1 MKSYFYFLI
10 HSKPDGSSGLRIFAP
25 LFVYH
30 VKTCLLFGAL
40 LSGIPFVSWS
50 SELLYRTTFEQSEG
64 FFPTSNLNGVNGW
77 IASSDGG
84 TGIPDDNFFPGLGQ
98 HAFVGF
104 APFENLSEE
113 NFSLFLWHPVNYIP
127 RSANNLGSVVYK
139 VKFRIFDSTNDARD
153 DFRWAFFNTENKR
166 LFTLDFDNSALRIN
180 YILGSTTNFVPTRA
194 TFDNQTMYD
203 LEVKLDFQNNKW
215 SASLNGQV
223 FIQDIRLLE
232 TGRLPSLSD
241 VSVIWAVR
249 DTTKPGDNFMLFDD
263 YEITLDTGSNPS
275 SNAELKIALKEDGTL
290 ALRASADSASS
301 WSIEGSDDL
310 KKWNFLLDVLLTEDI
325 SEWQLDSG
333 NPQGFWRII
342 PKP

>member
-1 MKSYFYFLI
+1 MKYNFKFPIDSEPDVSPGVGIFLPAFTFYMKACF
-10 HSKPDGSSGLRIFAP
+10 
-25 LFVYH
+25 
-30 VKTCLLFGAL
+30 LFGAL
-40 LSGIPFVSWS
+40 LSGITNVSFS

-64 FFPTSNLNGVNGW
+64 FFPSSNLNGVNGW

-84 TGIPDDNFFPGLGQ
+84 TGIPDDNFFPDLGQ
-98 HAFVGF
+98 HAFIGF
-104 APFENLSEE
+104 VPFENLSEE
-113 NFSLFLWHPVNYIP
+113 NFSLFLWHPINYIP
-127 RSANNLGSVVYK
+127 RSSTNLGSVIYK

-180 YILGSTTNFVPTRA
+180 YILGSSTTFIPTRA
-194 TFDNQTMYD
+194 TFDNQTIYD

-215 SASLNGQV
+215 SASLNGQL

-241 VSVIWAVR
+241 VSAIWAVR
-249 DTTKPGDNFMLFDD
+249 DTTKPGNNFMLFDD
-263 YEITLDTGSNPS
+263 YEITVDTGNTQT
-275 SNAELKIALKEDGTL
+275 SNADLKIAINEDGSL
-290 ALRASADSASS
+290 ALRASADSESR

-310 KKWNFLLDVLLTEDI
+310 KKWNFLLDVVLTTDV
-325 SEWQLDSG
+325 SEWPLDTG
-333 NPQGFWRII
+333 KQHGFWRII